1 MSTFSNWLFEQQAAN
16 KAAAAAKK
24 KSPFSKNDLAQY
36 GQPGATVLGAAAVDR
51 ARAAGLTDKQIQDLA
66 KKQGFT
72 FGPKVAFNTP
82 TPTPTIAAA
91 KTETTNYLDTI
102 NAQQQQQAA
111 SYATQLAEQSS
122 AYQQQL
128 ASQSASLNTQIA
140 NLSQQSSAQI
150 ANYET
155 MLARV
160 TSQQQ
165 NELEGM
171 RAMFA
176 NQNQQSESMISN
188 LKTEIERLS
197 QPTSVPQID
206 IDLSPAI
213 VGISQAARQS
223 GQRQRLGTRGGLKTQ
238 QKTGALGLAIGT

>member
-1 MSTFSNWLFEQQAAN
+1 MSKFSNFVFEQQAKK
-16 KAAAAAKK
+16 KAAAEEARKKKALDKAKADAAKK
-24 KSPFSKNDLAQY
+24 EANK
-36 GQPGATVLGAAAVDR
+36 
-51 ARAAGLTDKQIQDLA
+51 
-66 KKQGFT
+66 
-72 FGPKVAFNTP
+72 P
-82 TPTPTIAAA
+82 TPAPTIAQARQD
-91 KTETTNYLDTI
+91 TTTYLDTI
-102 NAQQQQQAA
+102 ADIQKGLA
-111 SYATQLAEQSS
+111 SGYTDALNTQSS

-128 ASQSASLNTQIA
+128 ASQSESLNTQIA

-176 NQNQQSESMISN
+176 NQNLQSESMISN
-188 LKTEIERLS
+188 LQKEIERLS
-197 QPTSVPQID
+197 KPTSVPEID
-206 IDLSPAI
+206 VDLSPAI
-213 VGISQAARQS
+213 VGISQATQQS

>member
-1 MSTFSNWLFEQQAAN
+1 MSTWLAKHQ
-16 KAAAAAKK
+16 AAKK
-24 KSPFSKNDLAQY
+24 K
-36 GQPGATVLGAAAVDR
+36 AAAD
-51 ARAAGLTDKQIQDLA
+51 ARTKKANDKATAKAA
-66 KKQGFT
+66 KK
-72 FGPKVAFNTP
+72 KANKP
-82 TPTPTIAAA
+82 TPAPTIDQARQD
-91 KTETTNYLDTI
+91 TTTYLDTI
-102 NAQQQQQAA
+102 ADIQKGLAD
-111 SYATQLAEQSS
+111 SYTDALNTQSAT
-122 AYQQQL
+122 YQQQL
-128 ASQSASLNTQIA
+128 DDQSASLNTQIT
-140 NLSQQSSAQI
+140 NLTQQSNAQV

-165 NELEGM
+165 NELESM

-188 LKTEIERLS
+188 LQTEIERLS
-197 QPTSVPQID
+197 KPTSVPQID
-206 IDLSPAI
+206 VDLSPAI